1 MAIYLKD
8 PAAVI
13 DYAVDWAAA
22 YLAGATTEATTEA
35 GAVATIVDSSWAVVP
50 GGLAIATSRHDAGRS
65 TATLSGGTRGCVYRL
80 TNRVTFSDGRSDE
93 RSLDVRVE
101 DR

>member
-1 MAIYLKD
+1 MAIFLKD

-22 YLAGATTEATTEA
+22 YLAGQTIISSGWTVAPDGASEAA
-35 GAVATIVDSSWAVVP
+35 PDSDLVLVASGLD
-50 GGLAIATSRHDAGRS
+50 GGRT
-65 TATLSGGTRGCVYRL
+65 TATLSGGQRGHVYRL
-80 TNRVTFSDGRSDE
+80 TNNVTFSDGRRDE